1 MRPAWA
7 SRPGPGRFRRMPLR
21 VNEIFHSL
29 QGESTHVGRPCVF
42 VRLTYCD
49 LRCRF
54 CDSEYAFFE
63 GIERPLEEIVA
74 EVASYGCRL
83 VEITGGEPLIQRET
97 NELMRRLLAARHE
110 VLLETSGAW
119 SVEGVPEGVRIIMD
133 LKTPGSG
140 MVARNRWENLRHLD
154 ADDEI
159 KFVICDRADY
169 EWARGV
175 VGEHGLVDRH
185 AVLFSPAWGE
195 VDPADLAEWILT
207 DRLPVRMQLQIHKY
221 IWSPTARG
229 V

>member
-1 MRPAWA
+1 
-7 SRPGPGRFRRMPLR
+7 MPLR
-21 VNEIFHSL
+21 VNEIFHSI
-29 QGESTHVGRPCVF
+29 QGESTHAGRPCVF
-42 VRLTYCD
+42 VRLTYCS
-49 LRCRF
+49 LRCTY

-63 GIERPLEEIVA
+63 GTERPLDEIVA
-74 EVASYGCRL
+74 EVARYGCRL

-97 NELMRRLLAARHE
+97 NELMRRLLAAGYE

-119 SVEGVPEGVRIIMD
+119 PVEGVPEGVRIIMD

-154 ADDEI
+154 EKDEI

-175 VGEHGLVDRH
+175 VGEHCLAERH

-195 VDPADLAEWILT
+195 VDPTELAEWILA